1 MRRGRSNRNEVEIR
15 LRRRRRRTSKV
26 MMMRRSG
33 GIEGEGGGLLIRC
46 VTGGKVFHLERAG
59 LTSSIHIRTHT
70 HTDNMP

>member
-1 MRRGRSNRNEVEIR
+1 MRRGRSNRNEVQIR

-26 MMMRRSG
+26 MMRRRSG

-46 VTGGKVFHLERAG
+46 VTGGKYFIWKELASHHQYTHV
-59 LTSSIHIRTHT
+59 HT